1 MRAQGTKI
9 LAGASN
15 NAKFSNTSSQQQ
27 SVQASYDWTSK
38 EQASAFVVG
47 NSEQSASD
55 FQSVLAEIKERF
67 IRVDVPAKHRNFVF
81 RPRNAQLLKS
91 APIADKEGNRYTP
104 QVWKGPP
111 SGVRLV
117 ELIEKA
123 TDKEAFQVAKDI
135 LLRYLKHYPHQVQ
148 SKHFQALLR
157 SSATTGDLFDT
168 LAWLQT
174 PAMKSWVNPETSK
187 EALRL
192 YAIRAATL
200 KRKQDFQGLNK
211 LFQKLG
217 KTVSSLKT
225 DLDANLIV
233 IYGLASLEAENAA
246 AFKKLA
252 EPYLAQ
258 IKTLAPELEILTADA
273 DLTKLTSINYHYVNF
288 VLGRLGLSNIQAAE
302 LKSGLDMTKIE
313 QEIGV
318 LETLLAKENLPVF
331 LEQYVKKASKGI
343 VAETERLRAATL
355 EGAAAAEPQAEK

>member
-1 MRAQGTKI
+1 MPKSDAENQEK
-9 LAGASN
+9 
-15 NAKFSNTSSQQQ
+15 
-27 SVQASYDWTSK
+27 V
-38 EQASAFVVG
+38 
-47 NSEQSASD
+47 SEQEKEKDYYALIRS
-55 FQSVLAEIKERF
+55 SVVLIWMF
-67 IRVDVPAKHRNFVF
+67 TNFVIIAVVLNTAGLSVIDGSSTETDTSAATTSALTNMLS
-81 RPRNAQLLKS
+81 RRNIESLLKS

-111 SGVRLV
+111 SGVKLMD
-117 ELIEKA
+117 LIEKA
-123 TDKEAFQVAKDI
+123 TDKESFQVAKAI
-135 LLRYLKHYPHQVQ
+135 LLRYLKHYPKQVH
-148 SKHFQALLR
+148 SIHFQALLR
-157 SSATTGDLFDT
+157 ASATTGDLFHA

-174 PAMKSWVNPETSK
+174 PEMKSWVNPETSK

-233 IYGLASLEAENAA
+233 IYGLAPLEAENAA

-258 IKTLAPELEILTADA
+258 IKALAPEVELLAADA
-273 DLTKLTSINYHYVNF
+273 DLTKLPSINYHYVNF
-288 VLGRLGLSNIQAAE
+288 VLGRLGLSNIQTAE
-302 LKSGLDMTKIE
+302 LKSGLDMTKID
-313 QEIGV
+313 QEIGG

-331 LEQYVKKASKGI
+331 MEQYVKKASQGI

-355 EGAAAAEPQAEK
+355 EPAAEAEPEAEK